1 MESRESLTQSTQSPS
16 VGPSGQPS
24 ATPPMK
30 PATADDLAA
39 LVGELELAPV
49 AAVHDALREAGSAAA
64 DAFGQV
70 LVRRELLTGFQ
81 LERLLKGERRGYFY
95 GHAKVLYQIGAG
107 SFARVYRGIHR
118 DTGGILA
125 VKVLRSRYASDP
137 DKCRGFRHE
146 GEMGH
151 LLRHPNIVAI
161 DEVGEEHGASY
172 ITMEF
177 VEGQTLRELVKIR
190 GAVDVP
196 KSLELIG
203 QMAAGL
209 DYAHRRG
216 VTHRDLKASNVII
229 SSAGEAKLVD
239 FGLAGVDDSGDG
251 SLGRINQP
259 RTIDYAALEKLTGMK
274 DDAVRSDIYFL
285 GTIAYLAVAGTS
297 ALKETRDRSER
308 ADPQRF
314 RNVVPLAERCP
325 DLPKDVV
332 DLVSRMMSLDPL
344 ERWQTA
350 ADVRRKVELL
360 IARQSGGEAA
370 DDGPADKAAAQH
382 GSLMLV
388 EAGDKAQQILREFFT
403 KLGYRVLLT
412 ENPRRALSRFSAA
425 PLPADCLVLST
436 HALGEDAVDAF
447 NQLTQDPFLAE
458 VPAVLLLGS
467 RQSGFAAAART
478 DGRRRVVQMPVQAE
492 AMHRVLRELVAA
504 RA

>member
-1 MESRESLTQSTQSPS
+1 
-16 VGPSGQPS
+16 
-24 ATPPMK
+24 MK

-39 LVGELELAPV
+39 LVGALELAP
-49 AAVHDALREAGSAAA
+49 AGPVHAALREECGGTAEG
-64 DAFGQV
+64 FGQV
-70 LVRRELLTGFQ
+70 LVRREVLTRFQ
-81 LERLLKGERRGYFY
+81 LDRLLKGERGGYFY
-95 GHAKVLYQIGAG
+95 GRAKVLYQIGAG
-107 SFARVYRGIHR
+107 SFARVYRAIHR

-125 VKVLRSRYASDP
+125 VKVLRSRYSSDP
-137 DKCRGFRHE
+137 EKCRAFRHE

-161 DEVGEEHGASY
+161 DEVGEEQGASY

-196 KSLELIG
+196 KALELIS

-216 VTHRDLKASNVII
+216 VTHRDLKASNVIV
-229 SSAGEAKLVD
+229 SSSGEAKLVD
-239 FGLAGVDDSGDG
+239 FGLAGVDESGDG

-274 DDAVRSDIYFL
+274 DDAIRSDIYFL
-285 GTIAYLAVAGTS
+285 GTIAYLAVAGV
-297 ALKETRDRSER
+297 APLKETRDRNER

-314 RNVVPLAERCP
+314 RRVVPLGERRP
-325 DLPKDVV
+325 DLPRDVV
-332 DLVSRMMSLDPL
+332 DLVSRMMNLDPL

-350 ADVRRKVELL
+350 ADVRRRAEAL
-360 IARQSGGEAA
+360 IARRSGGE
-370 DDGPADKAAAQH
+370 PADEAPVEQPVAHH
-382 GSLMLV
+382 GSMMLV
-388 EAGDKAQQILREFFT
+388 EAGDNAQRVLREFFT

-412 ENPRRALSRFSAA
+412 ESPRRALSRFSTA

-447 NQLTQDPFLAE
+447 NRLTSDPFLAE

-467 RQSGFAAAART
+467 KQSGFAAAART

-492 AMHRVLRELVAA
+492 AMHQVLREVVAA